1 VLFSPRVI
9 NFNDKPMAK
18 NPHPSDVVVSADQQ
32 GHLIY
37 QVEASTI
44 TPGNDRAV
52 REQLL
57 RVIQPISGAVTILS
71 YETVSDR
78 KGKAQSYKVLAKRD

>member
-1 VLFSPRVI
+1 
-9 NFNDKPMAK
+9 
-18 NPHPSDVVVSADQQ
+18 
-32 GHLIY
+32 
-37 QVEASTI
+37 
-44 TPGNDRAV
+44 V